1 MCPIL
6 MIRFQRIMNTKG
18 NSTTKNSLLRRNCAK
33 KLSVT
38 SRFRDGGAVFVVR
51 IIIIEG
57 GDAEI

>member
-1 MCPIL
+1 
-6 MIRFQRIMNTKG
+6 
-18 NSTTKNSLLRRNCAK
+18 
-33 KLSVT
+33 VT